1 LRFGGDGGF
10 ALRVVPDEEF
20 ARVVDRSM
28 IIERG
33 NEMMRMGNTLGKQD
47 SVESRSVYSLGYP

>member
-1 LRFGGDGGF
+1 M
-10 ALRVVPDEEF
+10 VPDEEF